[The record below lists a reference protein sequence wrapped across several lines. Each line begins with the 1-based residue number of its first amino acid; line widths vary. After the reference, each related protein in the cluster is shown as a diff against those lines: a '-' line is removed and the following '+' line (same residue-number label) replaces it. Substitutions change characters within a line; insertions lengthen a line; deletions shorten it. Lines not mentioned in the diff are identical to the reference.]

1 MTTGL
6 QALAG
11 GRAGGRGVGAAG
23 IVLLLLAAMCC
34 WLPVLVFLAVQ
45 TLANRQS
52 AVFISKAC
60 S

>member
-11 GRAGGRGVGAAG
+11 GRACCGGRRDCVAVVSGD
-23 IVLLLLAAMCC
+23 VLLVA
-34 WLPVLVFLAVQ
+34 VFVFLAVQ